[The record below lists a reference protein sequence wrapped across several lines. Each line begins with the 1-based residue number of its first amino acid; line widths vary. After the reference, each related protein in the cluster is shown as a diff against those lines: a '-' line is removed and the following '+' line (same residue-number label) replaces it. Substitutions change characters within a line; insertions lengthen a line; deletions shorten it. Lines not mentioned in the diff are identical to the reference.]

1 VEIEKE
7 LVVFEALVESASG
20 LIEVASSLLGEPAVH
35 YVREDVL
42 GETVDEL
49 LAVHDS
55 VLIVTW
61 SMSLGSGSERLS
73 VGCVDGCDVCD
84 DLLAFWD
91 TFELWEDVTDNG
103 LGDAF
108 REIVCH
114 RSTAVRNVREHVADD
129 RRTDRPVIN
138 SLVCL
143 LPHLSDRVAFLV
155 ARVKPFPRVDVRIH
169 FDRQLAACGV
179 VVMGREFGSRN
190 ADEREAPHERVAHFV
205 QRGFVVRVHGGED
218 PPRVGDDVL
227 MFGGE
232 AVKMVG
238 SEKFYF
244 AVISREGELD
254 GLPGEQRE

>member
-1 VEIEKE
+1 
-7 LVVFEALVESASG
+7 
-20 LIEVASSLLGEPAVH
+20 
-35 YVREDVL
+35 
-42 GETVDEL
+42 
-49 LAVHDS
+49 
-55 VLIVTW
+55 
-61 SMSLGSGSERLS
+61 M
-73 VGCVDGCDVCD
+73 CVMM
-84 DLLAFWD
+84 LAFWD

-108 REIVCH
+108 RDCLPQNF
-114 RSTAVRNVREHVADD
+114 TAVRNVREHVADD

-155 ARVKPFPRVDVRIH
+155 ARVKPSHASMYASI

-218 PPRVGDDVL
+218 PPRVGDDVH
-227 MFGGE
+227 
-232 AVKMVG
+232 
-238 SEKFYF
+238 
-244 AVISREGELD
+244 
-254 GLPGEQRE
+254 